1 MCYVM
6 GGAELRDVIESLPHN
21 ILEHLNVS
29 YSPCLGCGKGEQA
42 PPFIE
47 VNGKRIAGVSK
58 NSLIQIVKEEEI
70 NVIGHFCVGHEP
82 LVTDYIC
89 KTFKG
94 RKSSKWGEVHSSG
107 NAPKK

>member
-6 GGAELRDVIESLPHN
+6 GGAELRDVIESLPQN

-42 PPFIE
+42 PPKTPFIE

-58 NSLIQIVKEEEI
+58 NSLIQIVKEEVR
-70 NVIGHFCVGHEP
+70 NVI
-82 LVTDYIC
+82 
-89 KTFKG
+89 
-94 RKSSKWGEVHSSG
+94 
-107 NAPKK
+107 

>member
-1 MCYVM
+1 MEKINVKICVGTMCCVM
-6 GGAELRDVIESLPHN
+6 GGAELRDVIESLPQN

-58 NSLIQIVKEEEI
+58 NCYMTILRCSRSVS
-70 NVIGHFCVGHEP
+70 
-82 LVTDYIC
+82 Y
-89 KTFKG
+89 
-94 RKSSKWGEVHSSG
+94 
-107 NAPKK
+107 